1 MVIKSRAIGVEDKE
15 VRKHAILDAAEAL
28 FLEHPSRIAN
38 VAEVAGA
45 AGLGKGT
52 VYLYFPSKE
61 EMLLSLHERHVE
73 RFFAALVATLARDTA
88 SYDEILDVT
97 HKHLVRV
104 PGYLPLSSR
113 CMAMMDRDIPTDVA
127 LAFKMRV
134 AAWLATAGAA
144 LEHHFPQLAPGD
156 GVTLLQHSY
165 GLIVGLWQLLHPV
178 ERFGAAMERPDL
190 RLLKRDYEKE
200 LDIALNALWLGW
212 TEGAPRQ
219 RTGLPVKG
227 KPHSARGK
235 AGRP

>member
-15 VRKHAILDAAEAL
+15 ERRHAILDAAEAL

-38 VAEVAGA
+38 VAEVAGT

-73 RFFAALVATLARDTA
+73 RFFDALIATLARDKVI
-88 SYDEILDVT
+88 YEDILGVT
-97 HKHLVRV
+97 HEHLVRV

-134 AAWLATAGAA
+134 AGWLATAGAT
-144 LEHHFPQLAPGD
+144 LERHFPQLAPGD

-165 GLIVGLWQLLHPV
+165 GLIVGLWQLLHPID
-178 ERFGAAMERPDL
+178 RFGKALERPGL
-190 RLLKRDYEKE
+190 RLFNRDYEKE
-200 LDIALNALWLGW
+200 LDLALNALWIGW
-212 TEGAPRQ
+212 IEGNPRT
-219 RTGLPVKG
+219 RTALPTKG
-227 KPHSARGK
+227 KPHSARSK
-235 AGRP
+235 GRRP